1 MKTAII
7 IGASGLVGKELSIQL
22 LNNEA
27 YSEVHV
33 LVRKELD
40 LKNVKLF
47 QHVIDFD
54 NINRYSNLIKGDDAF
69 CCLGTTMKIAGSK
82 EAFYKVDYEYV
93 NNFARLAFQNGIKNF
108 AMVSSMGANANS
120 SVYYSKVKGEIEK
133 AIIAYRFNAT
143 FICRP
148 SMLIGERQDKRIG
161 EEIGILVSNAFDF
174 LIPNKYKSIT
184 GKQVA
189 KAMMTLVSQGGLGV
203 HIIESDKLHKM

>member
-7 IGASGLVGKELSIQL
+7 IGASGLVGKELTKQL

-27 YSEVHV
+27 YSEIHI

-40 LKNVKLF
+40 LKHTKLF

-54 NINRYSNLIKGDDAF
+54 NINRYANLIKGDDAF

-93 NNFARLAFQNGIKNF
+93 NNFARLAFQNGVKHF
-108 AMVSSMGANANS
+108 AMVSSMGANAES

-133 AIIAYRFNAT
+133 AVIAYRFYAT

-148 SMLIGERQDKRIG
+148 SMLVGERQDKRIG
-161 EEIGILVSNAFDF
+161 EEIGIWVSNAFSF
-174 LIPNKYKSIT
+174 LIPDKYKSIT
-184 GKQVA
+184 GTQVA
-189 KAMMTLVSQGGLGV
+189 KAMISLVLQGGLGV
-203 HIIESDKLHKM
+203 HIIESDKLQKI